1 MSGSDGEDG
10 RRERTTTTTTTTTTG
25 ESSVV
30 AMGDNLP
37 ATIAVKQCTDDAI
50 PCGGIVSNNDD
61 SMQIYRDGNAP
72 NDDDNARV
80 FPVAES
86 VGVCCRWQLSHL
98 TIVNM

>member
-10 RRERTTTTTTTTTTG
+10 RRERTTTTTTTTG
-25 ESSVV
+25 ESNVV
-30 AMGDNLP
+30 AMGDNGP

-61 SMQIYRDGNAP
+61 SMRMCRDGNAS

-86 VGVCCRWQLSHL
+86 VGVCYRWQLSRL
-98 TIVNM
+98 IIMNI